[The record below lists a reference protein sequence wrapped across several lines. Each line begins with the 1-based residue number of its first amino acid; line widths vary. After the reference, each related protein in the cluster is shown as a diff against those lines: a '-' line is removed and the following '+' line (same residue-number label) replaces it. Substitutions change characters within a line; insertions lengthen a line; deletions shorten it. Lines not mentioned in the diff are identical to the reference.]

1 MTSNESLPAPNT
13 QKPVKLVIR
22 GSHIP
27 SFKNRKRVSKNGGV
41 FTDEKVKER
50 MDAIIQSFVSQ
61 LLCETATI
69 ERVTPMDNS
78 RLSLMLLLLP
88 GDDSKKW
95 IPEIHIYS
103 EKVKIGEEGAEI
115 IIEKILP

>member
-1 MTSNESLPAPNT
+1 MTCNECSLAPPT
-13 QKPVKLVIR
+13 PRAVKLVIK

-27 SFKNRKRVSKNGGV
+27 SFKNRKRVAKGGGI
-41 FTDEKVKER
+41 FTEKKVKDR

-69 ERVTPMDNS
+69 ERAMPMDSS
-78 RLSLMLLLLP
+78 RLSSMLSSLP
-88 GDDSKKW
+88 ADDSKKW

-103 EKVKIGEEGAEI
+103 EQVEAGNEGAEI
-115 IIEKILP
+115 VIEIIK

>member
-1 MTSNESLPAPNT
+1 MISKDFLPGQNT
-13 QKPVKLVIR
+13 PKAVKLVIK

-27 SFKNRKRVSKNGGV
+27 SFKNRKRVSKSGGV

-69 ERVTPMDNS
+69 ERGTQMDSS
-78 RLSLMLLLLP
+78 RLSLMLSLLP

-103 EKVKIGEEGAEI
+103 RKVEIGEEGAEI
-115 IIEKILP
+115 IIERI